1 MIQITINDSKEVE
14 IKTTKGLEETKLA
27 MNAVI
32 EILHN
37 TIDQYK
43 PEDNKECNSEEIKEC
58 NLVLTWVNDCRRLE
72 AVKEIRENLGI
83 GLKEAKCCVW
93 LYFENSNVESVLLT
107 GSNDEVTKA
116 AKKFDGSEC
125 VKVRIK
131 TLK

>member
-37 TIDQYK
+37 TIDRYK
-43 PEDNKECNSEEIKEC
+43 PEDNKECNSEETKKC
-58 NLVLTWVNDCRRLE
+58 NLVLTWVNDCRKPE
-72 AVKEIRENLGI
+72 AVKEIKENLGI
-83 GLKEAKCCVW
+83 DLKEAKCCVW
-93 LYFENSNVESVLLT
+93 LYFDNSNTEISLLR
-107 GSNDEVTKA
+107 GNKDEVAKA

-125 VKVRIK
+125 VKVRVSN
-131 TLK
+131 

>member
-43 PEDNKECNSEEIKEC
+43 PEDNKECN
-58 NLVLTWVNDCRRLE
+58 LVLTWVNDCRRLE
-72 AVKEIRENLGI
+72 AVKEIKENLGI

-93 LYFENSNVESVLLT
+93 PYFENSNVEPVLLT